1 MTTPHKKLVK
11 ILRLAYS
18 PCCGFTGA
26 CSSTAKWKPEC
37 GHVPRG
43 FVGALGRL
51 KEIKVVIL
59 LDKPG
64 QPFWDEE
71 YLGKS
76 KLAKLKQTSKF
87 TFSAI
92 EHEASPFQKR
102 LKYLL
107 NYLFPDI
114 PDQLDLQL
122 RKTWITE
129 TYLCSIRPSK
139 KDAPPLAKQ
148 ECVDRYLAPQLELL
162 PRRPVI
168 ALGGF
173 AYKQA
178 QELISDMYLKQF
190 LHPSA
195 RYIADKDFRREYKAA
210 AEWARSMF

>member
-1 MTTPHKKLVK
+1 MK
-11 ILRLAYS
+11 ILRWAYG
-18 PCCGFTGA
+18 PCCGFGGA
-26 CSSTAKWKPEC
+26 CSGTAKWKPEC

-43 FVGALGRL
+43 FVGALGRIR
-51 KEIKVVIL
+51 EIKVVIL

-92 EHEASPFQKR
+92 EDEASPFQKR

-107 NYLFPDI
+107 NYLFLDI
-114 PDQLDLQL
+114 QDQLDLQL

-148 ECVDRYLAPQLELL
+148 ECVDRYLAPQLDLL
-162 PRRPVI
+162 SERPVI
-168 ALGGF
+168 ALGGI

-178 QELISDMYLKQF
+178 QELIPDVYLKQF

-195 RYIADKDFRREYKAA
+195 RFRTDKEFRCEYKAA
-210 AEWARSMF
+210 AKWARAMF